1 MIFLRVGRNISE
13 GDYYKRAV
21 DYMRSK
27 IEDPYL
33 FIFSDDMEWVKE
45 HMEFDLDYLLIR
57 GYGFSDCEELVFMS
71 MCKHNIAA
79 NSTFSYWGAWLNPST
94 EKIVTAPRGWRLKI
108 IPDSWALL

>member
-1 MIFLRVGRNISE
+1 MLSQKISNAEKSYDGQGRGTIGTLQVLISPKKYEMVG
-13 GDYYKRAV
+13 DKRAV

-57 GYGFSDCEELVFMS
+57 GYGFSLRYF
-71 MCKHNIAA
+71 
-79 NSTFSYWGAWLNPST
+79 
-94 EKIVTAPRGWRLKI
+94 
-108 IPDSWALL
+108 